1 MEEIV
6 IFITFDILRW
16 EGIRDL
22 QYKVSN
28 FCGLFGIFE
37 LGDIHA
43 FPCPLQKGL
52 VVDGTTKLQGYDLLM
67 FKSKMGKI

>member
-16 EGIRDL
+16 EGIRYL

-28 FCGLFGIFE
+28 FCGLFGVWVIFVPFHVPCKKDWWLME
-37 LGDIHA
+37 LQNYKDM
-43 FPCPLQKGL
+43 
-52 VVDGTTKLQGYDLLM
+52 TY
-67 FKSKMGKI
+67 